1 MSVYHDDRLQNR
13 LQKLFALLQAK
24 RIHESDFSKVTLF
37 IQAMSS
43 YSSYS
48 VMTVNMKGKTKPDE
62 TRALLSKIITS
73 SASSLVFC
81 QELPDCFEK
90 DVVRKC
96 GTCVYDFVR
105 TGKKAAVMWSEAHF
119 YGEPVD
125 AAFKIEILNKVVA
138 PQNFRSDKVSE
149 INRITARTAVVKLTS
164 KSEACSFLAVSWH
177 GRSKIKLDMK
187 REVLKVLIL
196 FLQEICRKKNVS
208 SIIVGGDFN
217 LNTLHENGLNFPWY
231 ELTSRAI
238 LATGRKGPGHP
249 YIPYKDNFAIT
260 TISPSVVRRF
270 VDMKLSEV
278 RPLSGFNYVKE
289 EESQGSLH
297 GTRRVVGFAW
307 ASDFICVLV
316 RLILYISF
324 YFLYITNISGKSEK
338 GKDILDHDPI
348 IGFLQLRKTP
358 STGKFWLT

>member
-1 MSVYHDDRLQNR
+1 M
-13 LQKLFALLQAK
+13 
-24 RIHESDFSKVTLF
+24 
-37 IQAMSS
+37 QAMSS

-48 VMTVNMKGKTKPDE
+48 LMTVNMNGKTKPDE
-62 TRALLSKIITS
+62 RKALLSKIITS
-73 SASSLVFC
+73 NASSLVFC
-81 QELPDCFEK
+81 QELPDCFKKE
-90 DVVRKC
+90 VVGKC

-105 TGKKAAVMWSEAHF
+105 TGKEAAVMWSEAHF

-125 AAFKIEILNKVVA
+125 VAFKTRILETVVA
-138 PQNFRSDKVSE
+138 SKNVFSHVSE
-149 INRITARTAVVKLTS
+149 ITARTAVVKLTS

-177 GRSKIKLDMK
+177 GPSKMRLEKK
-187 REVLKVLIL
+187 REVLKALIL

-217 LNTLHENGLNFPWY
+217 LNTLDENGLNFPCY
-231 ELTSRAI
+231 ELTSRAR
-238 LATGRKGPGHP
+238 LATERKGPERP
-249 YIPYKDNFAIT
+249 YIPYKDNFVII

-278 RPLSGFNYVKE
+278 RPLSEFNFVKE

-297 GTRRVVGFAW
+297 GTRRVVGLAW

-316 RLILYISF
+316 QLILYISF
-324 YFLYITNISGKSEK
+324 YFLYITNISGKSETR
-338 GKDILDHDPI
+338 KDILDHDPI

>member
-1 MSVYHDDRLQNR
+1 
-13 LQKLFALLQAK
+13 
-24 RIHESDFSKVTLF
+24 
-37 IQAMSS
+37 MSS
-43 YSSYS
+43 YSPYS
-48 VMTVNMKGKTKPDE
+48 LMTVNMNGKTKPDKR
-62 TRALLSKIITS
+62 RALLSKIITS
-73 SASSLVFC
+73 SGSSLVFC

-105 TGKKAAVMWSEAHF
+105 TGKEAAVMWSEAHF

-125 AAFKIEILNKVVA
+125 VAFKTRILDTVVA
-138 PQNFRSDKVSE
+138 SKNFFSHVSE
-149 INRITARTAVVKLTS
+149 ITARTAVVKLTS

-177 GRSKIKLDMK
+177 GPSKMKLEKK
-187 REVLKVLIL
+187 REVLKALIL

-217 LNTLHENGLNFPWY
+217 LNTLYENGLNFPRY
-231 ELTSRAI
+231 KLTSRAR
-238 LATGRKGPGHP
+238 LATEPKGPGHP
-249 YIPYKDNFAIT
+249 YIPYKDNFVII
-260 TISPSVVRRF
+260 TISPSVDRPF
-270 VDMKLSEV
+270 VDMKLSKV
-278 RPLSGFNYVKE
+278 KPLSEFNYVKE
-289 EESQGSLH
+289 EGSERGKDILDHDPIIGVLQLRKTPSEFNFVKEEGSQGSLH
-297 GTRRVVGFAW
+297 GTRRAVGFAW
-307 ASDFICVLV
+307 GSEFFYVLV
-316 RLILYISF
+316 RLIL

>member
-1 MSVYHDDRLQNR
+1 MP
-13 LQKLFALLQAK
+13 AK
-24 RIHESDFSKVTLF
+24 RIDESDFPKVALF

-48 VMTVNMKGKTKPDE
+48 LMTVNMNGKTKPDE
-62 TRALLSKIITS
+62 RRALLSKIITS
-73 SASSLVFC
+73 SGSSLVFC
-81 QELPDCFEK
+81 QELPDCFKKE
-90 DVVRKC
+90 VVRKC

-105 TGKKAAVMWSEAHF
+105 TGKEAAVMWSEAHF

-125 AAFKIEILNKVVA
+125 VAFKTRILDTVVA
-138 PQNFRSDKVSE
+138 SKNFFSHVSE
-149 INRITARTAVVKLTS
+149 ITARTAVVKLTS

-177 GRSKIKLDMK
+177 GPSKMRLEKK
-187 REVLKVLIL
+187 REVLKALIL

-217 LNTLHENGLNFPWY
+217 LNTLDENDLNFPCY
-231 ELTSRAI
+231 ELTSRAR
-238 LATGRKGPGHP
+238 LATERKGPERP
-249 YIPYKDNFAIT
+249 YIPYKDNFVII

-278 RPLSGFNYVKE
+278 RPLSEFNFVKE

-316 RLILYISF
+316 QLILYISF
-324 YFLYITNISGKSEK
+324 YFLYITNISGKSET